1 MPLQVSNTTSS
12 YNTKTHNIFDS
23 TKDFESFSR
32 SIKRITNVP
41 SGVIYSPFNN
51 HNMVAQALGINTA
64 RVLKG
69 KEPLPLICCPLKRDA
84 LKISLKEFK
93 QQELQGRLKEGPD
106 YEKRFTSSIKQSGV
120 NAVHSEYPVETKI
133 LGEYQSIN
141 RLSVIDPKNL
151 PNHTIENIYVI
162 GHGAAGLPR
171 LYQTNQSETGS
182 RPIAD
187 VIKEVSHL
195 VKNKVKPGVK
205 IKLTACESADR
216 ETLSSFENT
225 GDISEKK
232 QGTEPLAKTAR
243 TEANKYLP
251 QSRVFGYHGLGVTR
265 GSGYI
270 SQARCLDSDF
280 DNTTKKSHNW
290 RKASTVR
297 EEF

>member
-1 MPLQVSNTTSS
+1 MPLQVSNTTSN

-23 TKDFESFSR
+23 AKDFESFSR

-41 SGVIYSPFNN
+41 SRVIYSPFNN
-51 HNMVAQALGINTA
+51 HDMVAQALGINTA

-141 RLSVIDPKNL
+141 QLSVIDPKNL
-151 PNHTIENIYVI
+151 PNHTIESIYVI

-171 LYQTNQSETGS
+171 LYQTTQSETGS

-225 GDISEKK
+225 GDISETK
-232 QGTEPLAKTAR
+232 QGAEPLAKTAK
-243 TEANKYLP
+243 TEANKHLP

-280 DNTTKKSHNW
+280 DKTTKKSYNW